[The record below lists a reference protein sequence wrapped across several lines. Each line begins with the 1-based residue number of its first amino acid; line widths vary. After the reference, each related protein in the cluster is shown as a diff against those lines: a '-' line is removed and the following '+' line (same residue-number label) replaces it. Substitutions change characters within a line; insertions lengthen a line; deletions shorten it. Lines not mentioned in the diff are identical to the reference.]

1 MTGRTSSQCSD
12 SSKAGTSTNAL
23 LRDASKTCNSTTT
36 GDDGHDKWSQSTVSF
51 DFDKM
56 HTDDFPNFLND
67 DFSIHK
73 NDEAL
78 LADFTALLEDGDDP
92 MMTTANHT
100 IREKEKETNKNDANM
115 PTSTS
120 HSLNSSVGE
129 ILVTTD
135 TKQSSEQHSQSI
147 GSIMS
152 DHDYLSREDI
162 LEIMNNDEE
171 NFFSQGFPKPMKL
184 ENDSMD
190 VNVSGNV
197 PPTLL
202 SQQPIETIDGAAVA
216 TVNSTIDA
224 NSPTVPA
231 NVTDD
236 IAKSILADEVT
247 PLLVKL
253 TTTEPIEKENLIETI
268 GKLMEKMMKL
278 KKTLASAS
286 GSSDE
291 SNDNG
296 ETTTNDRTNE
306 CEKPGEP
313 NMSECESDAVFSCD
327 RSEPLE
333 YYGIPKGQSASTTD
347 ESGNYNFQSPKINLP
362 FRRRNRFC
370 YNFIFSIFR

>member
-1 MTGRTSSQCSD
+1 MTGRTSSQSSD
-12 SSKAGTSTNAL
+12 SSKAGTSRDAL
-23 LRDASKTCNSTTT
+23 LRNATKASSTST
-36 GDDGHDKWSQSTVSF
+36 GDDVHDKWSQSTVSF

-92 MMTTANHT
+92 MMATANHGT
-100 IREKEKETNKNDANM
+100 TVKDKEKETNKNDANM
-115 PTSTS
+115 STSTL
-120 HSLNSSVGE
+120 HSLNSSGAE

-135 TKQSSEQHSQSI
+135 TRQSSEQLSQSI

-162 LEIMNNDEE
+162 LGIMNNDEE
-171 NFFSQGFPKPMKL
+171 NFFSQGFPKPIKL

-190 VNVSGNV
+190 VNLSGNV

-202 SQQPIETIDGAAVA
+202 SQPPIESIDGAAIA
-216 TVNSTIDA
+216 TVNSAIETNA
-224 NSPTVPA
+224 AAVPA
-231 NVTDD
+231 NVTNDV
-236 IAKSILADEVT
+236 AKSILADEVT

-253 TTTEPIEKENLIETI
+253 TATEPTERENLIETI
-268 GKLMEKMMKL
+268 GKLEEKMIKL

-296 ETTTNDRTNE
+296 ETTTSDRTNG
-306 CEKPGEP
+306 CEKPGEA
-313 NMSECESDAVFSCD
+313 NMSGSESDAVFSCD

-347 ESGNYNFQSPKINLP
+347 ESGKNISIHQKSNHRFGNKVNSPNFSSSN
-362 FRRRNRFC
+362 FR
-370 YNFIFSIFR
+370 